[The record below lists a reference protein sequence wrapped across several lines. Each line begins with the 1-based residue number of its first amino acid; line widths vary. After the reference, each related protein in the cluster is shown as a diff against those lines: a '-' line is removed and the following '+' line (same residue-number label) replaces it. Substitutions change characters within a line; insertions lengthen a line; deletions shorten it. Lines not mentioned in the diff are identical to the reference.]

1 MAYVKNTWI
10 DRVGVT
16 RYFESIDDDGA
27 KILNPDYSQLTEIG
41 TPVNADNMNHIEEGI
56 AAGSFTKFD
65 LKTTYAKDDLI
76 TTIEDGSPVIYKSLI
91 DNNIGNALSNTDAW
105 KKISLGGSGL
115 DGKITNCITE
125 IPQRIKVEKTTD
137 GFVLKAGSQAIVPSG
152 FEDDGVTPK
161 FEYVTFES
169 DVSFPATATVATQWV
184 VYHNPSTQTCGRIET
199 YYTESGTS
207 STLTTQW
214 RVWYDTANN
223 VVKRTDNSGATWV
236 SGFSLP
242 IMLMTNNGSKWTSVD
257 TVFNGFGYIGQCLW
271 VDKGV
276 KALFADGRN
285 EDGTLKNKEV
295 VTTKIKIND
304 ETGLSSKVATFDSL
318 GNIGSYGVDYY
329 FVQDTPPTNW
339 GNANARWFDTQNN
352 LCYVTSN
359 SGTTWNL
366 EKVILLGSL
375 MKTNTGNFTSMSIR
389 KPLRV
394 VDYGDLKEVVSI
406 VETYKNGNS
415 WYRVW
420 SDGWVEQGG
429 YKGANTNTITFLKS
443 FKDYSYYLNILCI
456 RNERTSGGYQ
466 WVSGRTP
473 TNATLLLNEEP
484 GFWYACGYKA

>member
-1 MAYVKNTWI
+1 MTDVLIPYSFVPGTKAMASEVNANFI
-10 DRVGVT
+10 ALANGVEDCKSFT
-16 RYFESIDDDGA
+16 TQSIDDFNVEMETRLDEA
-27 KILNPDYSQLTEIG
+27 IG
-41 TPVNADNMNHIEEGI
+41 DRLENNFSNSVNV
-56 AAGSFTKFD
+56 S
-65 LKTTYAKDDLI
+65 
-76 TTIEDGSPVIYKSLI
+76 
-91 DNNIGNALSNTDAW
+91 
-105 KKISLGGSGL
+105 
-115 DGKITNCITE
+115 NCILE
-125 IPQRIKVEKTTD
+125 IPNRIKVEKTTE

-152 FEDDGVTPK
+152 FEEDGVTPK

-169 DVSFPATATVATQWV
+169 DVVLDQLWSNTQFILYWRDNKSYINDLV
-184 VYHNPSTQTCGRIET
+184 IET
-199 YYTESGTS
+199 MYVESGAT

-214 RVWYDTANN
+214 RVWYDTTNN
-223 VVKRTDNSGATWV
+223 LVKRTDDSGATWV
-236 SGFSLP
+236 SGLSLP
-242 IMLMTNNGSKWTSVD
+242 VMVLSSDGVNVTKIDN
-257 TVFNGFGYIGQCLW
+257 VFNGFGYIGQCLW
-271 VDKGV
+271 VDKDV

-339 GNANARWFDTQNN
+339 GNAHARWFDTRNN

-366 EKVILLGSL
+366 EKIILLGSL
-375 MKTNTGNFTSMSIR
+375 IKTGSGNFTSMSIR

-406 VETYKNGNS
+406 VETYKNGDS

-429 YKGANTNTITFLKS
+429 LKGANTTTIYFLKP

-466 WVSGRTP
+466 WVSGRSP
-473 TNATLLLNEEP
+473 DRAVFLLNEEA